1 MNSRGFT
8 LIELMFSLLLFGV
21 TASAMTS
28 GFRAMQQ
35 QNLQNEVRSGAI
47 GAAQQVLDELRL
59 TDPTT
64 LPTNGSASQNI
75 TYGAR
80 TYTVTTS
87 YCALSSY
94 CTSSSIRQIRLGV
107 TYDGQTRYQVDTV
120 FCQLR

>member
-1 MNSRGFT
+1 MDSRGFT

-21 TASAMTS
+21 TASAVTY
-28 GFRAMQQ
+28 GFRAMSQ
-35 QNLQNEVRSGAI
+35 QNTQSEVRSGAI

-59 TDPTT
+59 TDPIS
-64 LPTNGSASQNI
+64 LPTNGSTSQNI

-87 YCALSSY
+87 YCALASY

-107 TYDGQTRYQVDTV
+107 SYNGQTRYQVDTV